1 MIDCSGWTLMFVAI
15 LFNKII
21 FFFLKKKFY
30 HSFMEALKFSF
41 EYTWEVFLIN
51 EIFIYEYIFLMSFVL
66 KSNQVVNIVYYYIR
80 STQVKVKCTTLCYQE
95 QSIICKETCT
105 TCGFWFWRIKKW
117 IKGRRWEV
125 ADASWIPL

>member
-21 FFFLKKKFY
+21 FFFFFKKTFY

-51 EIFIYEYIFLMSFVL
+51 EIFIYEYIF
-66 KSNQVVNIVYYYIR
+66 
-80 STQVKVKCTTLCYQE
+80 
-95 QSIICKETCT
+95 
-105 TCGFWFWRIKKW
+105 
-117 IKGRRWEV
+117 
-125 ADASWIPL
+125 